1 MQNVIRN
8 TIAREIR
15 LSSNGHLIEAH
26 SFFGPVAMVGS
37 AGTRVASTD
46 DLVGSAETHDRVE
59 LSVELIGALPSL
71 ADLTRNTSN
80 FREKLV
86 SDVGDQTFE

>member
-8 TIAREIR
+8 TIAREVR

-59 LSVELIGALPSL
+59 LSVELIGA
-71 ADLTRNTSN
+71 
-80 FREKLV
+80 FRLWLI
-86 SDVGDQTFE
+86 

>member
-15 LSSNGHLIEAH
+15 LSSNGPLIENH
-26 SFFGPVAMVGS
+26 SFFGPVGTFGS

-46 DLVGSAETHDRVE
+46 DLVGPAENHDRVE
-59 LSVELIGALPSL
+59 LSVELIGA
-71 ADLTRNTSN
+71 
-80 FREKLV
+80 FRLWLI
-86 SDVGDQTFE
+86 